1 MSRITRNTQ
10 TPPPARSTPPAQ
22 NHTNGTTTPATST
35 PTSQPPATKPATN
48 RMHELVQAAQ
58 LVRARLMTAVAN
70 AAAAAQTVQP
80 VDRRVQDAANKV
92 RQSYGN
98 PQGQTYPINAARE
111 LARQLSQTNDPQ
123 FRQQLMAEL
132 AKDPQIFADIL
143 RAAGG
148 DPFQNLLDGTEPI
161 NDGERRVIAQSLGSA
176 YKAGLITEDTVR
188 QVVAA
193 EAPLNLRTGSA
204 NCDFVGILIA
214 QSSSNELMRDY
225 ATAVLEFVRDAPTFP
240 HHEQMARRMM
250 VNSAA
255 RAMAGSPKVLN
266 EMIWRLQNN
275 EFAGKGVNI
284 PITLSVFIERLS
296 DYQVP
301 GFEMPVSGTRTT
313 ALGDI
318 LTTAAQATLRTKLA
332 LFEQTIRHGRLDQ
345 LNKYNAGG
353 TVLDA
358 LTNLYRSNPRRI
370 TDYLL
375 AQTNDIYE
383 RLPILVSF
391 FQHTLFN
398 SLASNET
405 KERLIDTLGAIGK
418 HYHAK
423 DASKL
428 GRLAGTIIGGYVQ
441 RVEQQQA
448 RDQATRDLV
457 ATLVGILP
465 LPGPLENLFKA
476 LGVEASDLLKDVIK
490 NIDGTI
496 VHEARAELVTQL
508 TGILSDRLTERG
520 GFLGLGWQVRSGAAL
535 VTILNTMFDFEGLP
549 DDDGVERNGNG
560 LKNAYLNGLGQ
571 VLDALNL
578 QKVKPS

>member
-1 MSRITRNTQ
+1 
-10 TPPPARSTPPAQ
+10 
-22 NHTNGTTTPATST
+22 
-35 PTSQPPATKPATN
+35 
-48 RMHELVQAAQ
+48 MHELVQAAQ

-148 DPFQNLLDGTEPI
+148 DPFQNQRDGTEPI
-161 NDGERRVIAQSLGSA
+161 NDGERRVIAKSLGSA
-176 YKAGLITEDTVR
+176 YKAGLITKDTVR

-193 EAPLNLRTGSA
+193 EARLNVRMWSA

-214 QSSSNELMRDY
+214 QSSSRELMRDY

-240 HHEQMARRMM
+240 HHEQMARRM

-255 RAMAGSPKVLN
+255 RAMAGSPEVLN
-266 EMIWRLQNN
+266 EMIRRLQNN
-275 EFAGKGVNI
+275 EFAGKGVNT
-284 PITLSVFIERLS
+284 PITLSGFIERLS
-296 DYQVP
+296 DYRVP

-313 ALGDI
+313 PLGDI
-318 LTTAAQATLRTKLA
+318 LTTAAYASLGTKLA

-345 LNKYNAGG
+345 LDNIYSAGG

-358 LTNLYRSNPRRI
+358 LTNLYRSDARKI
-370 TDYLL
+370 TDYFLSEE
-375 AQTNDIYE
+375 ADEIYE
-383 RLPILVSF
+383 RVLILVSF

-398 SLASNET
+398 SLVSNET
-405 KERLIDTLGAIGK
+405 KDRLIDTLGAIGQD
-418 HYHAK
+418 YYEE
-423 DASKL
+423 DVSKL

-441 RVEQQQA
+441 RVEQQKE
-448 RDQATRDLV
+448 REKATRDLI
-457 ATLVGILP
+457 ATVVGILP
-465 LPGPLENLFKA
+465 LPGPIENMIKA
-476 LGVEASDLLKDVIK
+476 LGVTGRDLLEASNLLKDVIK
-490 NIDGTI
+490 NSDGTI
-496 VHEARAELVTQL
+496 AREARAQLADQL
-508 TGILSDRLTERG
+508 TGIVSNILKERDG
-520 GFLGLGWQVRSGAAL
+520 SFSPWQVSSGAAL
-535 VTILNTMFDFEGLP
+535 VTIVNTMFKFKSLP
-549 DDDGVERNGNG
+549 DDDNNTLNGNG

-571 VLDALNL
+571 VLEALRL